1 MSVVS
6 FTLGTTCGLQSGQTA
21 SLWAQS
27 GGYPPQRTH
36 VRLPL
41 WKTVDNQRRPFS
53 FPLLAQTNF
62 VHNPQPLLQ
71 VLSIYPPFTVNN
83 TNPPH
88 GILSQQRSRY
98 EVSL

>member
-1 MSVVS
+1 MS
-6 FTLGTTCGLQSGQTA
+6 FALGTTCDVKRGQTA
-21 SLWAQS
+21 SHWAQS

-41 WKTVDNQRRPFS
+41 WKTVDNQRRFIS
-53 FPLLAQTNF
+53 FPVLVQTTF

-71 VLSIYPPFTVNN
+71 ALDIYLPFTINN
-83 TNPPH
+83 TAH
-88 GILSQQRSRY
+88 TQDVLGQQRSRH